1 MMKFNLLD
9 RALMKLFIILSKMV
23 DSLQENKES
32 YIKIALIL
40 DQEAIKSNQLRTY
53 QQIQKAI
60 ILQYLDLDAIDFIL
74 QILKSQQQ

>member
-40 DQEAIKSNQLRTY
+40 DQEAIKFNQLRTY